1 MDIRNTN
8 STYCDCMLMAPSAL
22 YFTATDFES
31 EDLGLHLKL
40 LSLLENPA
48 VIVAAAAAG
57 DVVTLRDF
65 LEKHPKEVHN
75 NWSSGS
81 SSFII
86 VLVLFSQVNSKAA
99 GKAAIHCAAVAGN
112 VPVIKVLLEFK
123 ASLEVEVRRWLLV
136 NYAVYDLIV
145 TLNKLGICGSMLL

>member
-1 MDIRNTN
+1 MF
-8 STYCDCMLMAPSAL
+8 
-22 YFTATDFES
+22 FTATDFES

-81 SSFII
+81 SCFII
-86 VLVLFSQVNSKAA
+86 VVVLF
-99 GKAAIHCAAVAGN
+99 
-112 VPVIKVLLEFK
+112 L
-123 ASLEVEVRRWLLV
+123 R
-136 NYAVYDLIV
+136 
-145 TLNKLGICGSMLL
+145 

>member
-1 MDIRNTN
+1 
-8 STYCDCMLMAPSAL
+8 MLKTL
-22 YFTATDFES
+22 TLHVTATDFES

-57 DVVTLRDF
+57 DVVSLRDF
-65 LEKHPKEVHN
+65 LQKHPKEVCN
-75 NWSSGS
+75 NWGPGLAC
-81 SSFII
+81 FII
-86 VLVLFSQVNSKAA
+86 VPVLFSQVNSKAA

-123 ASLEVEVRRWLLV
+123 ANLEVEVRR
-136 NYAVYDLIV
+136 
-145 TLNKLGICGSMLL
+145 

>member
-1 MDIRNTN
+1 MDIRITN
-8 STYCDCMLMAPSAL
+8 GTYCDCMLMTPSVL

-75 NWSSGS
+75 NWSSGLS
-81 SSFII
+81 HFII
-86 VLVLFSQVNSKAA
+86 VLVLFS
-99 GKAAIHCAAVAGN
+99 
-112 VPVIKVLLEFK
+112 
-123 ASLEVEVRRWLLV
+123 
-136 NYAVYDLIV
+136 
-145 TLNKLGICGSMLL
+145 

>member
-1 MDIRNTN
+1 M
-8 STYCDCMLMAPSAL
+8 

-81 SSFII
+81 SHFII